1 MPIKR
6 KMGVLCTTPSIASPR
21 SSGTRKTAANRKA
34 SPKSSIP
41 DGPWPPVPRSPV
53 GDIPRK
59 VYEKPV
65 IGLRVFVRP
74 GRCPVPEV
82 RGADCGR
89 QPQGAAPGVEGES
102 GGGRTGAAGGGGGG
116 KEGGENGR
124 TT

>member
-41 DGPWPPVPRSPV
+41 DGPWPPVPRAPV

-74 GRCPVPEV
+74 RA
-82 RGADCGR
+82 RAS
-89 QPQGAAPGVEGES
+89 A
-102 GGGRTGAAGGGGGG
+102 TGAPFEQQAEDTT
-116 KEGGENGR
+116 EGHGYPP
-124 TT
+124 